1 MAEENPFKDIE
12 TRPEDLEESKIRKE
26 MMFDIEV
33 SSESN
38 RKIAIEFL
46 TTLYKKHLISLFI
59 GSFVAAGVL
68 FTAFIIYGSITWV
81 GALTERR
88 MALNGG
94 LLAMPVA
101 MLLVMSFLERDIFVK
116 DPWSL
121 HRLGMQPFSFTSSK
135 KALLMCLVP
144 FQFLLVVGF
153 SNDWTVNSSFLN
165 PFYIIFI
172 IGGLPVVIFEEV
184 LFRGIYWKY
193 LVIRFAKNKSMT
205 IVFLINA
212 FLFMI
217 IHAPSLFVI
226 YCEAL
231 LAGNLLSELAVILI
245 LFISYFIS
253 GLILTVL
260 RDAHDNLLAPIVYH
274 IAFNVIFLTF
284 TMNGLWL
291 IIIQAVIFLILL
303 TIREMGWF
311 KVSQQHHDKEAI
323 HEFQRPI
330 LETPMHSVLRWFF
343 LIGNGMVMFYYGSEM
358 SRGNT
363 PLLLVSSLVIV
374 ASYAILAFLYVK
386 RLLFFKLSA
395 LMQ

>member
-1 MAEENPFKDIE
+1 
-12 TRPEDLEESKIRKE
+12 
-26 MMFDIEV
+26 
-33 SSESN
+33 
-38 RKIAIEFL
+38 
-46 TTLYKKHLISLFI
+46 
-59 GSFVAAGVL
+59 
-68 FTAFIIYGSITWV
+68 
-81 GALTERR
+81 
-88 MALNGG
+88 
-94 LLAMPVA
+94 
-101 MLLVMSFLERDIFVK
+101 
-116 DPWSL
+116 
-121 HRLGMQPFSFTSSK
+121 
-135 KALLMCLVP
+135 MCLVP